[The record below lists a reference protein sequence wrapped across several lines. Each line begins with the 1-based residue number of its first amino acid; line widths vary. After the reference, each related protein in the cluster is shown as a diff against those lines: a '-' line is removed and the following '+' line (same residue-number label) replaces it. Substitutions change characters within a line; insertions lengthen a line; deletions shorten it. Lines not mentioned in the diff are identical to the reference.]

1 MTAGPL
7 WQPPLSEKILIG
19 LCRHVTFLG
28 AVWRLLTGVG
38 RVPQGPL
45 EAFSASSPARLLCRC
60 LPGFGIY
67 RAELGFLEALS
78 SLAEKLPSSSLLHK
92 ATLFSANPP
101 RSGTHFFQMI
111 QQHVNGKGR
120 T

>member
-1 MTAGPL
+1 MIAGPAL
-7 WQPPLSEKILIG
+7 QQQQPLNGKKDPDPPLLSCPPAPSSG
-19 LCRHVTFLG
+19 LCGDGLQGLAEYPRDLS
-28 AVWRLLTGVG
+28 RLSL
-38 RVPQGPL
+38 P
-45 EAFSASSPARLLCRC
+45 PA
-60 LPGFGIY
+60 LPGYCPAYPGLEF
-67 RAELGFLEALS
+67 AELNLA